1 MSPPGL
7 SVSVP
12 QIPQESLTGK
22 YQAKFKLKSLALP
35 STWLT
40 NQGCVTDQI
49 QPGIGIEGQNI
60 FCVCL
65 HKGLPSSPET
75 HYSRATGKDEKW
87 MTKSA

>member
-1 MSPPGL
+1 MDPKRLMKWEKLGIIILGFISIRPGLIAPPGL
-7 SVSVP
+7 SVSVL

-49 QPGIGIEGQNI
+49 
-60 FCVCL
+60 
-65 HKGLPSSPET
+65 
-75 HYSRATGKDEKW
+75 
-87 MTKSA
+87 